1 MEGAVRRE
9 REAPMATYRILSID
23 GGGVRGLLVAV
34 LLEQLDQHH
43 PRWREK
49 IDLFAGTSTG
59 GIIALALAKGVDP
72 TTIRDLYYDKSPEI
86 FDSAW
91 YELREGW
98 PLLRADYSSRH
109 LREELTAVLGNTRLR
124 NLKKKVLIT
133 AFDLEDEDKGH
144 WKPKFFHNFSGSDTD
159 GNLRAVDV
167 AMYTSAAPTY
177 FPTVDGFIDGGV
189 VANNPAMAA
198 LAQTQDERAKID
210 KRPRL
215 HEVKLLSIGTG
226 FLPRRIR
233 GMTHDWGYAQWASP
247 ILRIM
252 FDGLSG
258 VAHYQCQQMLGERYH
273 RLDYEFAE
281 DVEMDDW
288 KARDE
293 LVRIAETEMK
303 PAIEDAAEWLGTVW

>member
-1 MEGAVRRE
+1 MF
-9 REAPMATYRILSID
+9 
-23 GGGVRGLLVAV
+23 GLQHLKVQQHMR
-34 LLEQLDQHH
+34 EQLDQHH
-43 PRWREK
+43 PGWRDK
-49 IDLFAGTSTG
+49 VDLVAGTSTG

-72 TTIRDLYYDKSPEI
+72 TTIRKLYYDKSPEI

-98 PLLRADYSSRH
+98 PLLRADYSNKD
-109 LREELTAVLGNTRLR
+109 LREELTAVLGETRLR
-124 NLKKKVLIT
+124 NLKKKVLIS
-133 AFDLEDEDKGH
+133 AFDLEDEKKGH

-189 VANNPAMAA
+189 VANNPSMAA
-198 LAQTQDERAKID
+198 LAQTQDKRAKIE

-215 HEVKLLSIGTG
+215 HEVRLLSIGTG

-233 GMTHDWGYAQWASP
+233 GLNHDWGYAQWANQ
-247 ILRIM
+247 ILRVM
-252 FDGLSG
+252 FDGLAG
-258 VAHYQCQQMLGERYH
+258 VPDYQCRQILGDRYH
-273 RLDYEFAE
+273 RLDYAFAE

-293 LVRIAETEMK
+293 LVRIAEIEMK
-303 PAIEDAAEWLGTVW
+303 PAVEDTAKWLSTVW